1 MAASFAL
8 VSAAFEVLMM
18 RADRK
23 IFVLLFCLSAAC
35 SSGGSPVTPPTP
47 DLSVSG
53 PADLAVGP
61 PVDLAGADLAG
72 ADLAMTPPDLSM
84 PPPPDLAGVDLAGV
98 KPDLATPPD
107 LSMSPPDLSAGGSC
121 LPGAYR
127 CGAGNAVEVCNSTGT
142 AWLHVSTCA
151 VSCTAGLC
159 TGACT
164 AGSRRCNMKSV
175 EECNTAG
182 TTWTTVETCAGSC
195 SSGVCALTSLDVTTN
210 RNLDGEIVVD
220 GDFTVR
226 SGVTVTAT
234 TGMLTVRARNITVEN
249 MGTITAAPKGNKN
262 GRGNG
267 TSSST
272 SSYSGGGGGNGQ
284 RGSDDTSGSS
294 SAGRGGAAIPSDTDI
309 DVEGGGNG
317 APGLPPYGGG
327 GGVGGGVIR
336 LIASDSITITG
347 FLTANGTAGSA
358 NTSSGYGGG
367 GGGAGGGILL
377 AATGKIKV
385 SGAISASGGAGG
397 KGYYDVGGAGAL
409 GRVRIL
415 SGDTRTVTGTIT
427 GVRTEDILPPLIIAS
442 STHPDPNLIYN
453 DDFYTLS
460 LAWTSPFAARQGY
473 YHLISTSEFQ
483 VPTPATGTFI
493 NTETAPYAPSA
504 IRSGSNYFHIVS
516 VDALTNVGKVENSFR
531 IQINTQSPPVSS
543 SSHPSSTTWYM
554 NRDVFFQ
561 WSFPVADQHVK
572 GAYYVFDN
580 YGTTVPTKGDTLV
593 RLPQKQLLRTGV
605 APGIWVL
612 HVLSIDQADY
622 LTKAATHFRVQ
633 IGDDPGSGAL
643 LGQVTDAM
651 GKPID
656 GAVVSVNRGLWMQT
670 TNTTGNYNFPTVS
683 AGTYELRTTKTGRTP
698 ATQTITV
705 NKGASTTANV
715 SLP

>member
-1 MAASFAL
+1 
-8 VSAAFEVLMM
+8 MM
-18 RADRK
+18 RAFGK
-23 IFVLLFCLSAAC
+23 IFLLLLCLSAAC
-35 SSGGSPVTPPTP
+35 SSGGSPVTPPTA
-47 DLSVSG
+47 DLSVPS
-53 PADLAVGP
+53 DLATSP

-72 ADLAMTPPDLSM
+72 ADLAVKPPDLAM

-107 LSMSPPDLSAGGSC
+107 LATAPDMTMSPPDLAWGGAC
-121 LPGAYR
+121 TPGAYR

-151 VSCTAGLC
+151 VACTAGLC
-159 TGACT
+159 TGACS
-164 AGSRRCNMKSV
+164 AGSRRCNMKMV

-182 TTWTTVETCAGSC
+182 TAWSTVETCPGSC

-210 RNLDGEIVVD
+210 RNLNGEIVVD

-234 TGMLTVRARNITVEN
+234 GGALTVRARNITVEN
-249 MGTITAAPKGNKN
+249 MGTITAAPKGNKY

-267 TSSST
+267 TSAT
-272 SSYSGGGGGNGQ
+272 TTSYSGGGGGNGQ

-294 SAGRGGAAIPSDTDI
+294 YAGRGGTAIPSDTDAA
-309 DVEGGGNG
+309 VQGGGNG
-317 APGLPPYGGG
+317 AAGLAPGGG
-327 GGVGGGVIR
+327 PGGLGGGVIR
-336 LIASDSITITG
+336 LIASDSITISG
-347 FLTANGTAGSA
+347 FLTANGTAGGNNVS
-358 NTSSGYGGG
+358 TSYGGG

-377 AATGKIKV
+377 AATGKIAV

-397 KGYYDVGGAGAL
+397 RGYYDMGGAGGL

-427 GVRTEDILPPLIIAS
+427 GVRVDDILPPLLITS
-442 STHPDPNLIYN
+442 STHPDSNLIYN

-460 LAWTSPFAARQGY
+460 LSWTSPFAARQGY
-473 YHLISTSEFQ
+473 YHLISATEFQ

-493 NTETAPYAPSA
+493 NTETVPYSRSA
-504 IRSGSNYFHIVS
+504 VRSGSNYFHIVS
-516 VDALTNVGKVENSFR
+516 VDALTNVGKVENTFR
-531 IQINTQSPPVSS
+531 IQINTTPPTVSS
-543 SSHPSSTTWYM
+543 SSHPTSTTWYM

-580 YGTTVPTKGDTLV
+580 YGSTIPSKTDTLV

-612 HVLSIDQADY
+612 HVLSLDQADY
-622 LTKAATHFRVQ
+622 LTKAASHFRVQ
-633 IGDDPGSGAL
+633 IGDDPGNGAL
-643 LGQVTDAM
+643 LGQVTDMM

-656 GAVVSVNRGLWMQT
+656 GATVSVNRDLWTQT
-670 TNTTGNYNFPTVS
+670 TNSTGNYNFPALS
-683 AGTYELRTTKTGRTP
+683 AGTYELRTTKAGRMP
-698 ATQTITV
+698 ATQMVTIT
-705 NKGASTTANV
+705 KGGSTTANV